1 MTGGNISSIGEND
14 YGVIPRS
21 VQTIFDKLQNQK
33 GCRIN
38 ISASYLEIY
47 KDDIID
53 LLDGNDKALDIR
65 DDAIGNT
72 GKEELRFSPFD
83 NEFLL

>member
-1 MTGGNISSIGEND
+1 MTGGNILSIGENE
-14 YGVIPRS
+14 YGIVPRA
-21 VQTIFDKLQNQK
+21 VQTIFNTIQNRK
-33 GCRIN
+33 DCRVS

-53 LLDGNDKALDIR
+53 LLDITDKTLDIR

-72 GKEELRFSPFD
+72 GIRYLISF
-83 NEFLL
+83 

>member
-1 MTGGNISSIGEND
+1 MG
-14 YGVIPRS
+14 Y
-21 VQTIFDKLQNQK
+21 FQN
-33 GCRIN
+33 RTDRRVN

-53 LLDGNDKALDIR
+53 LLDINDKVLDIR

-72 GKEELRFSPFD
+72 GK
-83 NEFLL
+83 